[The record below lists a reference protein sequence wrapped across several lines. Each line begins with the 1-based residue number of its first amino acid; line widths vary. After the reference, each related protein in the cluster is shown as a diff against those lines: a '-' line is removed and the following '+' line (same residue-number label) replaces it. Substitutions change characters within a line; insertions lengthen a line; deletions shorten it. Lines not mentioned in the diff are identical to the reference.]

1 MLIFLR
7 IKNYIINRSNLR
19 ENTDF
24 DLDIKQ
30 KI

>member
-7 IKNYIINRSNLR
+7 IENYIINRSNLR